1 MSRIDLVVP
10 DIGNA
15 HDVDVVDVLVKP
27 GDVIEVDAPL
37 VTLETDKASM
47 DVPSASAGT
56 VAEVLLKRGDKA
68 SAGTVIARLDTNAA
82 GAGAAAG
89 TGAGDS
95 QADATFTESF
105 DADELERT
113 VTQPV
118 LKHPAF
124 SGNGAANGPFA
135 ADEEAIFEAEP
146 FAPHPTAPQAS
157 PAAVASSPPSQTA
170 GTASHSQATA
180 PTQTA
185 SAAQTATAQSAT
197 APQTAAPAQSAS
209 APHTTAAAQFATAA
223 QTPTAQTATSAPT
236 GSAPAAASQ
245 AAPAEARAPS
255 AAPDSPAA
263 DAPLSA
269 RNESAGDTVR
279 MPIPDLSRIRGES
292 DFNRSTQLLVLGSG
306 PGGYTAAFRAA
317 DLGLQVTLVERWSSL
332 GGVCLNVGC
341 IPSKALLH
349 AAKVIEDAEAMSE
362 HGIAFGAPA
371 LDLDRLREWK
381 GSVVKKLTGGLTMLA
396 KQRKVTVVQGTGRF
410 VSPNV
415 IEVMSNSGSERI
427 RFDQC
432 IIAVGSEAIKLP
444 GLPNDPRIMDST
456 DALELPE
463 FSGGL
468 LVVGG
473 GIIGLE
479 MACVYDA
486 LGGRVSVVEL
496 TPQLIPGCD
505 PDLVRP
511 LERRIR
517 GRYEQILLGTKVTKV
532 ETLMEGLRVSFEGE
546 KAPEPTVY
554 DRILVAVGRVPNGK
568 QIAADAAG
576 VKVTDRGFI
585 PVDKQMRTNVPHI
598 FAIGD
603 VASNPM
609 LAHKAMH
616 EAKVAAEVAAGEK
629 AAFDARVIPSVAYT
643 DPEIAWVGLT
653 EIEAKA
659 KNIPYKKGSFP
670 WVASGRSLSL
680 GRDEGFTKMLF
691 DPETH
696 RVLGGGIVGTNAGDL
711 ISEIALAIETGC
723 DAADVGLTIHP
734 HPTLSETVAAAA
746 DAFEGTLTDLFIPK
760 K

>member
-1 MSRIDLVVP
+1 MSHVDLVVP
-10 DIGNA
+10 DIGSA
-15 HDVDVVDVLVKP
+15 QDVDVVDVLVKP
-27 GDVIEVDAPL
+27 GDVVQVDSPL
-37 VTLETDKASM
+37 ITLETDKASM
-47 DVPSASAGT
+47 DVPSTTAGT

-68 SAGTVIARLDTNAA
+68 SAGTVIARLDTSAA
-82 GAGAAAG
+82 GAAEDAGSGSSDGEIAA
-89 TGAGDS
+89 
-95 QADATFTESF
+95 SF

-118 LKHPAF
+118 LKHFPA
-124 SGNGAANGPFA
+124 GNGAADTPLSSEE
-135 ADEEAIFEAEP
+135 EEAMFEAEP
-146 FAPHPTAPQAS
+146 FAPHSSAAPAPQPQATS
-157 PAAVASSPPSQTA
+157 QAAIAPVAAPSQTV
-170 GTASHSQATA
+170 S
-180 PTQTA
+180 PMQTA
-185 SAAQTATAQSAT
+185 SAPVVTPSQAGTPSPTVATQG
-197 APQTAAPAQSAS
+197 APAQAF
-209 APHTTAAAQFATAA
+209 AP
-223 QTPTAQTATSAPT
+223 
-236 GSAPAAASQ
+236 G
-245 AAPAEARAPS
+245 APS
-255 AAPDSPAA
+255 
-263 DAPLSA
+263 DAPGAEPALSA
-269 RNESAGDTVR
+269 RHESAGDTVR
-279 MPIPDLSRIRGES
+279 MPIPDLSRIRGEV

-362 HGIAFGAPA
+362 NGIAFGAPA

-381 GSVVKKLTGGLTMLA
+381 GEVVNKLTGGLSLLA

-415 IEVMSNSGSERI
+415 IEVMGNSGSERI

-432 IIAVGSEAIKLP
+432 IIAVGSEPIRLP
-444 GLPNDPRIMDST
+444 GLPDDPRIMDST

-468 LVVGG
+468 LVIGG

-496 TPQLIPGCD
+496 TPQLMPGCD

-517 GRYEQILLGTKVTKV
+517 KRYEQILLGTKVTQV
-532 ETLMEGLRVSFEGE
+532 EALAEGLRVSFEGE
-546 KAPEPTVY
+546 KAPAPTVF
-554 DRILVAVGRVPNGK
+554 DRVLVAVGRVPNGK

-616 EAKVAAEVAAGEK
+616 EAKVAAEVAAGESR
-629 AAFDARVIPSVAYT
+629 AFDARVIPSVAYT

-653 EIEAKA
+653 ETDAKA
-659 KNIPYKKGSFP
+659 KSIPYKKGSFP
-670 WVASGRSLSL
+670 WVANGRSLSL